1 MTLISQ
7 MELKSHLG
15 LIVFILYRFE
25 ILKIIIYTFYQNENI
40 VKNVLGE
47 FGEKLHKMLNF
58 SYFRIFCLSPIVF
71 PCTAL

>member
-7 MELKSHLG
+7 MELKSHLD

-40 VKNVLGE
+40 E

-71 PCTAL
+71 LCTAL

>member
-1 MTLISQ
+1 

-25 ILKIIIYTFYQNENI
+25 IFKIFIFTFYQNENI

-47 FGEKLHKMLNF
+47 LGEKLHEMLNF
-58 SYFRIFCLSPIVF
+58 M
-71 PCTAL
+71 

>member
-7 MELKSHLG
+7 MELKSHLD

-40 VKNVLGE
+40 E
-47 FGEKLHKMLNF
+47 FGEKLH
-58 SYFRIFCLSPIVF
+58 
-71 PCTAL
+71 